1 MYRSLLLLLL
11 VLGCQS
17 EPPVD
22 YSTFTIDQLRTKMS
36 DPDPGVRWKAV
47 FETGRR
53 DGQAVQ
59 VVEELTSL
67 LADENVEVR
76 RVTTQTMGTMLMDVK
91 PPYSKEV
98 NRAIAALRANQDSD
112 AVVQSGIRIA
122 LGIVDSKQK

>member
-1 MYRSLLLLLL
+1 MYRCLFLILL

-17 EPPVD
+17 EPSVD

-76 RVTTQTMGTMLMDVK
+76 RVTTQTLGTMLMEVK
-91 PPYSKEV
+91 PPYSEEV
-98 NRAIAALRANQDSD
+98 KQAIAALRSNQDPD
-112 AVVQSGIRIA
+112 EVVKMGIRIA
-122 LGIVDSKQK
+122 LGVVDSKQK

>member
-1 MYRSLLLLLL
+1 MYRCLFLILL

-59 VVEELTSL
+59 IVEELTSL

-76 RVTTQTMGTMLMDVK
+76 RVTTQTLGTMLMEVK
-91 PPYSKEV
+91 SPYSEEV
-98 NRAIAALRANQDSD
+98 KQAIAALRANQDPD
-112 AVVQSGIRIA
+112 EVVKMGIRIA
-122 LGIVDSKQK
+122 LGVVDSKQK